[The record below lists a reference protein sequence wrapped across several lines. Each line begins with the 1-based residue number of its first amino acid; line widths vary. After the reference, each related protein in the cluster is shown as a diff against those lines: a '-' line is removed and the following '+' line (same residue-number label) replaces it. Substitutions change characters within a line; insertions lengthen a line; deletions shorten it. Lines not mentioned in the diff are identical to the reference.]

1 MIKKSGRWVILFFLR
16 IKRGEVRIYEKRC
29 DIKQEQATE
38 TGGERSREYIIRTGE
53 ERDGDIMR

>member
-1 MIKKSGRWVILFFLR
+1 MIKKKWKVCNIILLR

-38 TGGERSREYIIRTGE
+38 TGGERSREYIIRTGG